1 MFKHLAEKEK
11 PLAIDYMLGVPK
23 FAKESLPI
31 TDLHKLIEK
40 LSTSKTGQA
49 AAKGRGCWRA
59 V

>member
-1 MFKHLAEKEK
+1 
-11 PLAIDYMLGVPK
+11 MLGVPK